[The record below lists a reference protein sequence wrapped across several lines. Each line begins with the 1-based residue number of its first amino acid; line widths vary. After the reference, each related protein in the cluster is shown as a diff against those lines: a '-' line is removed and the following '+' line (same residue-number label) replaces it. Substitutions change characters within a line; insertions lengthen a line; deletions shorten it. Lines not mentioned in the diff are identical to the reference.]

1 LPDLVGYTII
11 VTMEKELQSLLQ
23 DLKRRVETVL
33 EDTEAEIVLYGSRA
47 RGDFDQDSDID
58 VAVIVTVLTREK
70 KDQIFEMVAEVEFDH
85 SRAISVLVF
94 SKSEFDR
101 LYQRERRIAL
111 DIRGEGIV
119 L

>member
-1 LPDLVGYTII
+1 MISMETDLATLLNDLKQKV
-11 VTMEKELQSLLQ
+11 ESLL
-23 DLKRRVETVL
+23 
-33 EDTEAEIVLYGSRA
+33 EDVKTEIVLYGSRA

-58 VAVIVTVLTREK
+58 VAVIVPGLTREK
-70 KDQIFEMVAEVEFDH
+70 KDQIFEVVAEVEFDQ

-111 DIRGEGIV
+111 DIRHEGIV